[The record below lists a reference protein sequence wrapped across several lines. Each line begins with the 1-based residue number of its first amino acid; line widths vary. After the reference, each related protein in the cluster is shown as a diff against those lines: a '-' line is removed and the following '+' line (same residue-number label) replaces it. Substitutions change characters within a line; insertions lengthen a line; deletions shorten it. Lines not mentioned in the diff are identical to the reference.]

1 MLDMKWCKIHSVTHF
16 FNVFQWHTVSL
27 KHGHRHVMNKS
38 CFLPQKTYLHSPIPQ
53 LTYIC
58 TISKNA
64 LETLH
69 NNCLKYSREIL
80 FHHLKLLQTIHTS
93 TYITLLIYLD
103 PLRLK
108 TDFALCLCSNAMRA
122 RIRAL
127 IVRRFLDASR
137 AWTSSWQAANSLT
150 IPSRICTSWSIFS
163 WMAESSSSYIQK
175 NNFGI
180 E

>member
-1 MLDMKWCKIHSVTHF
+1 MMQDTFCHSFFQCFSMTHSF
-16 FNVFQWHTVSL
+16 IKTRTPTFNEQVLFLASKNLFTLPHTS
-27 KHGHRHVMNKS
+27 
-38 CFLPQKTYLHSPIPQ
+38 TYL
-53 LTYIC
+53 C

-127 IVRRFLDASR
+127 IVRRFLDASS
-137 AWTSSWQAANSLT
+137 A
-150 IPSRICTSWSIFS
+150 
-163 WMAESSSSYIQK
+163 
-175 NNFGI
+175 
-180 E
+180 

>member
-1 MLDMKWCKIHSVTHF
+1 MQDTFCHSFLQCFSMTHSF
-16 FNVFQWHTVSL
+16 IKTRTPTCNEQVLFLASKNLFTLPHTS
-27 KHGHRHVMNKS
+27 
-38 CFLPQKTYLHSPIPQ
+38 
-53 LTYIC
+53 TYIC

-93 TYITLLIYLD
+93 TYITLLVYLD

-108 TDFALCLCSNAMRA
+108 TDFALCLCSNAIRA

-163 WMAESSSSYIQK
+163 WMAESSSSYKK
-175 NNFGI
+175 NNFSMV
-180 E
+180 

>member
-1 MLDMKWCKIHSVTHF
+1 MQDTFCHSFLQCFSMTHSF
-16 FNVFQWHTVSL
+16 IKTRTPTCNEQVLFLASKNLFTLPHTS
-27 KHGHRHVMNKS
+27 
-38 CFLPQKTYLHSPIPQ
+38 
-53 LTYIC
+53 TYIC

-69 NNCLKYSREIL
+69 NNCLKYSHEIL

-108 TDFALCLCSNAMRA
+108 TDFALCLCSNAIRA

-163 WMAESSSSYIQK
+163 WMAESSSSYKKKQL
-175 NNFGI
+175 
-180 E
+180 

>member
-16 FNVFQWHTVSL
+16 LKCFSMTHSFIKTRTPTCNEQVLFLASKNLFTLPHTS
-27 KHGHRHVMNKS
+27 
-38 CFLPQKTYLHSPIPQ
+38 
-53 LTYIC
+53 TYIC

-108 TDFALCLCSNAMRA
+108 TDFALCLCSNAIRA
-122 RIRAL
+122 RIQAL

-163 WMAESSSSYIQK
+163 WMAESSSSYKKKQL
-175 NNFGI
+175 
-180 E
+180 

>member
-1 MLDMKWCKIHSVTHF
+1 MQDTFCHSFLQCFSMTHSF
-16 FNVFQWHTVSL
+16 IKTRTPTCNEQVLFLASKNLFTLPHTS
-27 KHGHRHVMNKS
+27 
-38 CFLPQKTYLHSPIPQ
+38 
-53 LTYIC
+53 TYIC

-108 TDFALCLCSNAMRA
+108 TDFALCLCSNAIRA

-163 WMAESSSSYIQK
+163 WMAESSSSYKK
-175 NNFGI
+175 NNFSMV
-180 E
+180 

>member
-1 MLDMKWCKIHSVTHF
+1 MQDTFCHSFLQCFSMTHSF
-16 FNVFQWHTVSL
+16 IKTRTPTCNEQVLFLASKNLFTLPHTS
-27 KHGHRHVMNKS
+27 
-38 CFLPQKTYLHSPIPQ
+38 
-53 LTYIC
+53 TYIC

-108 TDFALCLCSNAMRA
+108 TDFALCLCSNAIRA

>member
-1 MLDMKWCKIHSVTHF
+1 MQDTFCHSFLQRFSMTHSF
-16 FNVFQWHTVSL
+16 IKTRTPTCNEQVLFLASKNLFTLPHTS
-27 KHGHRHVMNKS
+27 
-38 CFLPQKTYLHSPIPQ
+38 
-53 LTYIC
+53 TYIC

-93 TYITLLIYLD
+93 TYITLLVYLD

-108 TDFALCLCSNAMRA
+108 TDFALCLCSNAIRA

-137 AWTSSWQAANSLT
+137 AWTSSWQAANNLT